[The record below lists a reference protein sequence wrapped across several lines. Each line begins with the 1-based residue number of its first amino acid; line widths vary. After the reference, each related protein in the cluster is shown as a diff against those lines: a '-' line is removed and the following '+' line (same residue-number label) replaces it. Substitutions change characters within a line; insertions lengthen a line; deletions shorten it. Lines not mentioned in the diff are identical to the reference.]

1 MYRVVAS
8 GPSGSVEKELTLI
21 VSSEGG
27 EVGEGVD
34 FAPTTVTQFGEFVTH
49 LHANNNKQ
57 FGVYY
62 RVGPSGSLEFMC
74 MSLIP
79 IAPHTHTHTPSHL
92 HTLTGP
98 EQQRG

>member
-21 VSSEGG
+21 VTSEGG

-34 FAPTTVTQFGEFVTH
+34 YAPVPVAQFGEFVTC

-57 FGVYY
+57 FGAYY
-62 RVGPSGSLEFMC
+62 TVGLYIQF
-74 MSLIP
+74 
-79 IAPHTHTHTPSHL
+79 TDT
-92 HTLTGP
+92 
-98 EQQRG
+98 